1 MARTPAVSA
10 GLEPQARD
18 GVSLASSPV
27 LIEKVNE
34 PDAALSWGEVS
45 PREQGWNVAA
55 YRRSFPDLW
64 GQYLKDR
71 YKTAYAVRKAFPGID
86 GKTARDWIGGK
97 RDPHASYV
105 IAEVT
110 REEAALEALSPFIS
124 QNSGRRAA

>member
-1 MARTPAVSA
+1 MTMGSARAVSSHLSA
-10 GLEPQARD
+10 SVA
-18 GVSLASSPV
+18 LASSPPV
-27 LIEKVNE
+27 LEKIAT
-34 PDAALSWGEVS
+34 PDAAASWGEVS

-124 QNSGRRAA
+124 PNPARRSA